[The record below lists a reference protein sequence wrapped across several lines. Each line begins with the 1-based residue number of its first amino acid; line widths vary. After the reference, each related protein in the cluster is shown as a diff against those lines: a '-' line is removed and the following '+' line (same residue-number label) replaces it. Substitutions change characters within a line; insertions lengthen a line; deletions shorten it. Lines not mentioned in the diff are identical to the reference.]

1 MRFGSLF
8 SGIGGMDLGLE
19 RAGMSCVWQSEI
31 DKWCNRVLER
41 RFPETIKFG
50 DIRERREYPAVDLI
64 AFGSPCTNI
73 SIAGNRKG
81 LQGDESKLFWAAIA
95 ILRRTRPEWILFEN
109 VNGLRTSHNGRDL
122 EVVLAALAHCGYW
135 WTYRV
140 LDSQYFGVAQRRR
153 RLYIVGHLGAP
164 CPTQILFEPQ
174 GGAGALE
181 PRSTTTPIIAT
192 TLGDS
197 VGSISNTVAT
207 RRRHD
212 AESTYVIC
220 DDREFTSKTA
230 NGLGV
235 NTDGPMFTIDT
246 VSRHAVGIPRV
257 VPILMGS
264 GAGTARPGGPR
275 LAQEASYL
283 VCSSVDCGGDGEA
296 SGVARS
302 MDVSMRCE
310 CPDSPRYRAVG
321 NAVTA
326 NVAEWIGNRLM
337 AYINMEKA

>member
-19 RAGMSCVWQSEI
+19 RAGMSCVWQCEI

-41 RFPETIKFG
+41 RFAETIKFG
-50 DIRERREYPAVDLI
+50 DIRERREYPTVDLI

-73 SIAGNRKG
+73 SVAGNRKG
-81 LQGDESKLFWAAIA
+81 LKGNESKLFWAAIA

-109 VNGLRTSHNGRDL
+109 VDGLRTSHNGRDL

-153 RLYIVGHLGAP
+153 RLYIVGHLGTP

-174 GGAGALE
+174 GGAGTLE
-181 PRSTTTPIIAT
+181 PRSAPPTTIAT

-197 VGSISNTVAT
+197 VRNISNTVGT

-212 AESTYVIC
+212 AEATYVIC
-220 DDREFTSKTA
+220 TS
-230 NGLGV
+230 V
-235 NTDGPMFTIDT
+235 D
-246 VSRHAVGIPRV
+246 
-257 VPILMGS
+257 GS
-264 GAGTARPGGPR
+264 GDR
-275 LAQEASYL
+275 
-283 VCSSVDCGGDGEA
+283 EA
-296 SGVARS
+296 SGVAGS

-326 NVAEWIGNRLM
+326 NVAQWIGTRILSYVNGG
-337 AYINMEKA
+337 K